1 MILRVHVCEIDTS
14 VSTSAVSFLCGE
26 ILEAPLYQWAQ
37 LCHVRWACNQDQQ
50 HTATHLKGRET
61 GFEVGKMANSAND
74 IWILEAMPLPC
85 THRWWSKGTKE
96 DIFFTNEGKMEHLM
110 KHSWRIGAAT
120 AVMQTL
126 YQTKFA
132 VKKSRALNPP
142 GDLYSTPYLPPQT
155 LVSDWED
162 KIDPWE
168 RVCVWRGCVCVCLML
183 LSIKKASVEVVQASD

>member
-1 MILRVHVCEIDTS
+1 
-14 VSTSAVSFLCGE
+14 
-26 ILEAPLYQWAQ
+26 
-37 LCHVRWACNQDQQ
+37 
-50 HTATHLKGRET
+50 
-61 GFEVGKMANSAND
+61 
-74 IWILEAMPLPC
+74 
-85 THRWWSKGTKE
+85 
-96 DIFFTNEGKMEHLM
+96 M

-142 GDLYSTPYLPPQT
+142 GDLYSTPYLLPQI

-162 KIDPWE
+162 KIDPRE
-168 RVCVWRGCVCVCLML
+168 RVGGVLKIEPLL